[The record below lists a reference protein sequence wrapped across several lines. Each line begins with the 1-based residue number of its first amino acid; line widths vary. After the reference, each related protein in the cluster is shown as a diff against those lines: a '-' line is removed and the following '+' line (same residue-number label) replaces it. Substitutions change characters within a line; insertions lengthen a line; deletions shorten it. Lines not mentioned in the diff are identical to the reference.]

1 MNRTYKAVQVTQP
14 GKLEVVE
21 RAVVEPAFGQV
32 RIRVEACGVCH
43 TDALTVEGGFP
54 GLTYPR
60 VPGHGA
66 IGRIDAIGSGV
77 QGWKEG
83 QRVGVGYMGGHCGY
97 CENCRRGDFVNC
109 QNQPIS
115 GTSTDGGY
123 AEIMIAQVTGLVAI
137 PDDLLSTEAAPLL
150 CAGLTTFNGLRNSK
164 ARPGE
169 LVAIQGVG
177 GLGHLGIQFARRMG
191 FQVAAI
197 ARGPEKESLARKLGA
212 HHYIDSNAQDPVAA
226 LQTLGGAR
234 LILATAANSKSMSP
248 LLGGLAPR
256 GQLIVAGTGGNE
268 PIGVDPGPLLFGMR
282 SIAGTMTGSSI
293 DAEDTLSFSSLQGIR
308 PMIETVPLANAAEAY
323 GRMMRN
329 EARFR
334 IVLVTGHS

>member
-1 MNRTYKAVQVTQP
+1 MNVTYKAVQATQP
-14 GKLEVVE
+14 GKLELVE
-21 RAVVEPAFGQV
+21 RAIIEPAFGQV
-32 RIRVEACGVCH
+32 RILVEACGVCH
-43 TDALTVEGGFP
+43 TDALTIEGVFP
-54 GLTYPR
+54 GLTFPR
-60 VPGHGA
+60 VPGHEV
-66 IGRIDAIGSGV
+66 IGKIDAIGDGV
-77 QGWKEG
+77 RGWKEG

-115 GTSTDGGY
+115 GTSSDGGY
-123 AEIMIAQVTGLVAI
+123 AEMMIAQVSGLVAI

-150 CAGLTTFNGLRNSK
+150 CAGLTTFNGLRNSN

-197 ARGPEKESLARKLGA
+197 ARGPEKESLASKLGA

-226 LQTLGGAR
+226 LQALGGAR
-234 LILATAANSKSMSP
+234 LILGTAANNKSMSP

-256 GQLIVAGTGGNE
+256 GQLIVVGAGGDG
-268 PIGVDPGPLLFGMR
+268 PIAVDPVPLLFGMR

-308 PMIETVPLANAAEAY
+308 PMIETVPLKDAEEGY
-323 GRMMRN
+323 RRMMRN

-334 IVLVTGHS
+334 IVLVPN

>member
-60 VPGHGA
+60 VPGHEA

-123 AEIMIAQVTGLVAI
+123 AEIMIAQ
-137 PDDLLSTEAAPLL
+137 
-150 CAGLTTFNGLRNSK
+150 
-164 ARPGE
+164 
-169 LVAIQGVG
+169 
-177 GLGHLGIQFARRMG
+177 
-191 FQVAAI
+191 
-197 ARGPEKESLARKLGA
+197 
-212 HHYIDSNAQDPVAA
+212 
-226 LQTLGGAR
+226 
-234 LILATAANSKSMSP
+234 
-248 LLGGLAPR
+248 
-256 GQLIVAGTGGNE
+256 
-268 PIGVDPGPLLFGMR
+268 
-282 SIAGTMTGSSI
+282 
-293 DAEDTLSFSSLQGIR
+293 
-308 PMIETVPLANAAEAY
+308 
-323 GRMMRN
+323 
-329 EARFR
+329 
-334 IVLVTGHS
+334 

>member
-1 MNRTYKAVQVTQP
+1 MSRTYKAVQATKP

-21 RAVVEPAFGQV
+21 KPIIEPAFGQV

-54 GLTYPR
+54 GLTFPR
-60 VPGHGA
+60 VPGHEV
-66 IGRIDAIGSGV
+66 IGKIEAVGPGV
-77 QGWKEG
+77 QGWKVG
-83 QRVGVGYMGGHCGY
+83 QRAGVGYMGGHCGH

-115 GTSTDGGY
+115 GVHSDGGY
-123 AEIMIAQVTGLVAI
+123 AEMMIAQASGLAAI

-197 ARGPEKESLARKLGA
+197 ARGPEKASLARKLGA
-212 HHYIDSNAQDPVAA
+212 HNAQDPVAI
-226 LQTLGGAR
+226 LQAFGGAR

-256 GQLIVAGTGGNE
+256 GQLIVAGAGGSE
-268 PIGVDPGPLLFGMR
+268 PISVDPVLLLFGTR
-282 SIAGTMTGSSI
+282 SITGTMTGSSI
-293 DAEDTLSFSSLQGIR
+293 DAEDTLSFSSLQSIR
-308 PMIETVPLANAAEAY
+308 PIIETVPLANAAEAY

-334 IVLVTGHS
+334 IVLVTGQ

>member
-1 MNRTYKAVQVTQP
+1 MSRTYRAVQVTKP

-21 RAVVEPAFGQV
+21 REMIEPAFGQV

-60 VPGHGA
+60 VPGHEL
-66 IGRIDAIGSGV
+66 IGKIEAVGSGV

-83 QRVGVGYMGGHCGY
+83 QRVGVGFMAGHCGY
-97 CENCRRGDFVNC
+97 CEGCRRGDFVNC
-109 QNQPIS
+109 RNQPIS
-115 GTSTDGGY
+115 GVHSDGGY
-123 AEIMIAQVTGLVAI
+123 AEMMIAQASGLAAI
-137 PDDLLSTEAAPLL
+137 PDDLLPAEAAPLL

-164 ARPGE
+164 ARPGD
-169 LVAIQGVG
+169 LVAVQGVG

-197 ARGPEKESLARKLGA
+197 ARGPEKDSLAKKLGA
-212 HHYIDSNAQDPVAA
+212 HHYIDSNAQDPAAA
-226 LQTLGGAR
+226 LLALGGAR
-234 LILATAANSKSMSP
+234 IILATAANNKSMSS

-256 GQLIVAGTGGNE
+256 GQLIVAGAGGDGAIE
-268 PIGVDPGPLLFGMR
+268 VDPVPLLFGMR

-308 PMIETVPLANAAEAY
+308 PIIETVPLANAAEGY

-334 IVLVTGHS
+334 IVLVP